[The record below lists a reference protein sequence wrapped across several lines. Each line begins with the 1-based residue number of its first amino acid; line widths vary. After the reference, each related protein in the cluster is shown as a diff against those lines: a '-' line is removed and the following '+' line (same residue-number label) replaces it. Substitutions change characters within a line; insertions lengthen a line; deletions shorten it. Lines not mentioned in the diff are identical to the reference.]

1 MKKILCKI
9 LVILS
14 LLLSILSIVGL
25 CVAENNDPEQQLIDN
40 VEQNVNDLDLGSL
53 QGLLQGLNSNLFD
66 SLKDTIIDIAQGE
79 QKLTFDDAMR
89 LITQRVFSALTGVL
103 PIVVSI
109 VGISLIT
116 SLLNGLTSGFLSNPT
131 KELIGFVSY
140 CAIAVI
146 ILTRAMSLVNDT
158 AAIVGTIKQFM
169 QLVFPILLTIITVV
183 GGANSSAVFQP
194 MMSVLTTSITTFVV
208 QIIMPMVVVVIVFT
222 MISSLSNGVKLSK
235 LTSFFSSG
243 IKYSLT
249 AVFSLFVTFLTAQ
262 GLTGGIIDTVSIK
275 TAKFAMQSYVPIV
288 GGYLS
293 DGFDLMMASFVLIKN
308 SLGLISLFALLIM
321 IASPLVN
328 IIVFSLGL
336 KLASG
341 IIEPIGDSKIS
352 KMIFDLSKNVNILLA
367 IILGVAFMFV
377 TTITLIIYACNLGVV

>member
-25 CVAENNDPEQQLIDN
+25 CVAENDDPEQQLIDN
-40 VEQNVNDLDLGSL
+40 VEQNVDDLDLGSL

-79 QKLTFDDAMR
+79 QKLTFDDAVR

-208 QIIMPMVVVVIVFT
+208 QIIMPMVVVIIVFT

>member
-9 LVILS
+9 LLILS

-25 CVAENNDPEQQLIDN
+25 CVAENDDPEQQLIDN
-40 VEQNVNDLDLGSL
+40 VEQNVDDLDLGSL
-53 QGLLQGLNSNLFD
+53 QGLLQGLDSNLFD
-66 SLKDTIIDIAQGE
+66 SLKDTIKDIAQGE
-79 QKLTFDDAMR
+79 QKLTFDDAVR

-103 PIVVSI
+103 SIVVSI

-116 SLLNGLTSGFLSNPT
+116 SLLNGLTSGFLSTPT

>member
-1 MKKILCKI
+1 MKKILGKI

-25 CVAENNDPEQQLIDN
+25 CVAENDDPEQQLIDN
-40 VEQNVNDLDLGSL
+40 VEQNVDDLDLGSL

-66 SLKDTIIDIAQGE
+66 SLKDTIKDIAQGE

-235 LTSFFSSG
+235 LKSFFSSG

>member
-1 MKKILCKI
+1 MKKILGKI

-25 CVAENNDPEQQLIDN
+25 CVAENDDPKQQLIDN
-40 VEQNVNDLDLGSL
+40 VEQNVDDLDLGSL
-53 QGLLQGLNSNLFD
+53 QGLLQGLDSNLFD

-341 IIEPIGDSKIS
+341 IIEPIGDSQIS

>member
-14 LLLSILSIVGL
+14 LLLSIIAIVGL
-25 CVAENNDPEQQLIDN
+25 CVAESADPEQQLIDN
-40 VEQNVNDLDLGSL
+40 VEQNVDDLDLGSL
-53 QGLLQGLNSNLFD
+53 QGLLQGLDSNLFD
-66 SLKDTIIDIAQGE
+66 SLKDTIKDIAQGE

-308 SLGLISLFALLIM
+308 SLGLVSLFALLIM

>member
-25 CVAENNDPEQQLIDN
+25 CVAENDDPEQQLIDN
-40 VEQNVNDLDLGSL
+40 VEQNVDDLDLGSL

>member
-25 CVAENNDPEQQLIDN
+25 CVAENDDPEQQLIDN
-40 VEQNVNDLDLGSL
+40 VEQNVDDLDLGSL

-66 SLKDTIIDIAQGE
+66 SLKDTIKDIAQGE

-158 AAIVGTIKQFM
+158 AAIIGTIKQFM

-377 TTITLIIYACNLGVV
+377 ITIMLIIYACNLGVV

>member
-25 CVAENNDPEQQLIDN
+25 CVAENDDPEQQLIDN
-40 VEQNVNDLDLGSL
+40 VEQNVDDLDLGSL

-66 SLKDTIIDIAQGE
+66 SLKDTIKDIAQGE
-79 QKLTFDDAMR
+79 QKLTFDDAVR

-146 ILTRAMSLVNDT
+146 ILTRSMSLVNDT

>member
-25 CVAENNDPEQQLIDN
+25 CVAENDDPEQQLIDN
-40 VEQNVNDLDLGSL
+40 VEQNVDDLDLGSL
-53 QGLLQGLNSNLFD
+53 QGLLQGLDSNLFD

-79 QKLTFDDAMR
+79 QKLTFDDAVR
-89 LITQRVFSALTGVL
+89 LITQRVFSALNGVL

-140 CAIAVI
+140 CSIAVI

-158 AAIVGTIKQFM
+158 AAIVSTIKQFM

-194 MMSVLTTSITTFVV
+194 MMSVLTTSITTFIV

>member
-25 CVAENNDPEQQLIDN
+25 CVAENDDPEQQLIDN
-40 VEQNVNDLDLGSL
+40 VEQNVDDLDLGSL
-53 QGLLQGLNSNLFD
+53 QGLLQGLDSNLFD

-79 QKLTFDDAMR
+79 QKLTFDDAVR

>member
-25 CVAENNDPEQQLIDN
+25 CVAENDDPEQQLIDN
-40 VEQNVNDLDLGSL
+40 VEQNVDDLDLGSL

-66 SLKDTIIDIAQGE
+66 SLKDTIKDIAQGE
-79 QKLTFDDAMR
+79 QKLTFDDAVR
-89 LITQRVFSALTGVL
+89 LITQRVFSALIGVL

-158 AAIVGTIKQFM
+158 ATIVGTIKQFM

>member
-25 CVAENNDPEQQLIDN
+25 CVAENDDPEQQLIDN
-40 VEQNVNDLDLGSL
+40 VEQNVDDLDLGSL

-79 QKLTFDDAMR
+79 QKLTFDDAVR
-89 LITQRVFSALTGVL
+89 LITQRVFCALTGVL

>member
-1 MKKILCKI
+1 
-9 LVILS
+9 
-14 LLLSILSIVGL
+14 
-25 CVAENNDPEQQLIDN
+25 
-40 VEQNVNDLDLGSL
+40 
-53 QGLLQGLNSNLFD
+53 
-66 SLKDTIIDIAQGE
+66 
-79 QKLTFDDAMR
+79 
-89 LITQRVFSALTGVL
+89 
-103 PIVVSI
+103 
-109 VGISLIT
+109 
-116 SLLNGLTSGFLSNPT
+116 
-131 KELIGFVSY
+131 
-140 CAIAVI
+140 
-146 ILTRAMSLVNDT
+146 MSLVNDT

>member
-14 LLLSILSIVGL
+14 LLLSILAIVGL
-25 CVAENNDPEQQLIDN
+25 CVAESDDPEQQLIDN
-40 VEQNVNDLDLGSL
+40 VEQNTDDLDLGSL
-53 QGLLQGLNSNLFD
+53 QSLLQGLDSNLFGN
-66 SLKDTIIDIAQGE
+66 LKDTIIAIAQGD
-79 QKLTFDDAMR
+79 QKLTFDDAVKV
-89 LITQRVFSALTGVL
+89 ITQRVFSAITVVL

-146 ILTRAMSLVNDT
+146 ILTRTMSLVNNT
-158 AAIVGTIKQFM
+158 AEIIGAIKQFM

-183 GGANSSAVFQP
+183 GGANSGAVFQP

-222 MISSLSNGVKLSK
+222 MISSLSSGVKLSK

-243 IKYSLT
+243 IKYALT

-336 KLASG
+336 KLTSG

-352 KMIFDLSKNVNILLA
+352 KMLFDLSKNVNILLA

-377 TTITLIIYACNLGVV
+377 ITIMLIIYACNLGVV

>member
-25 CVAENNDPEQQLIDN
+25 CVAENDDPEQQLIDN
-40 VEQNVNDLDLGSL
+40 VEQNVDDLDLGSL

-66 SLKDTIIDIAQGE
+66 SLKDTIKDIAQGE
-79 QKLTFDDAMR
+79 QKLTFDDAVR

-194 MMSVLTTSITTFVV
+194 MMSVLTNSITTFVV

>member
-1 MKKILCKI
+1 MKKILGKI

-25 CVAENNDPEQQLIDN
+25 CVAENDDPEQQLIDN
-40 VEQNVNDLDLGSL
+40 VEQNVDDLDLGSL
-53 QGLLQGLNSNLFD
+53 QGLLQGLDSNLFD
-66 SLKDTIIDIAQGE
+66 SLKDTIKDIAQGE
-79 QKLTFDDAMR
+79 QKLTFDDAVR

-158 AAIVGTIKQFM
+158 AAIIGTIKQFM

>member
-25 CVAENNDPEQQLIDN
+25 CVAENDDPEQQLIDN
-40 VEQNVNDLDLGSL
+40 VEQNVDDLDLGSL

-66 SLKDTIIDIAQGE
+66 SLKDTIKDIAQGE

>member
-1 MKKILCKI
+1 MNKILCKI

-25 CVAENNDPEQQLIDN
+25 CVAENGDPEQQLIDN
-40 VEQNVNDLDLGSL
+40 VEQNVDDLDLGSL

-66 SLKDTIIDIAQGE
+66 SLNDTIKDIAQGE
-79 QKLTFDDAMR
+79 QKLTFDDAVR

-377 TTITLIIYACNLGVV
+377 TTIMLIIYACNLGVV

>member
-25 CVAENNDPEQQLIDN
+25 CVAENDDPEQQLIDN
-40 VEQNVNDLDLGSL
+40 VEQNVDDLDLGSL
-53 QGLLQGLNSNLFD
+53 QGLLQGLDSNLFD
-66 SLKDTIIDIAQGE
+66 SLKDTIKDIAQGE
-79 QKLTFDDAMR
+79 QKLTFDDAVR
-89 LITQRVFSALTGVL
+89 LMTQRVFSALTGVL

-131 KELIGFVSY
+131 KDLIGFVSY

>member
-25 CVAENNDPEQQLIDN
+25 CVAENDDPEQQLIDN
-40 VEQNVNDLDLGSL
+40 VEQNVDDLDLGSL

-89 LITQRVFSALTGVL
+89 LITQRLFSALTGVL

>member
-25 CVAENNDPEQQLIDN
+25 CVAENDDPEQQLIDN
-40 VEQNVNDLDLGSL
+40 VEQNVDDLDLGSL

-66 SLKDTIIDIAQGE
+66 SLKDTIKDIAQGE

-158 AAIVGTIKQFM
+158 AAIIGTIKQFM

-208 QIIMPMVVVVIVFT
+208 HIIMPMVVVVIVFT

>member
-1 MKKILCKI
+1 MKTILCKI

-14 LLLSILSIVGL
+14 LLLSILAIVGL
-25 CVAENNDPEQQLIDN
+25 CVAESDDPEQQLIDN
-40 VEQNVNDLDLGSL
+40 VKQNTDDLDLGSL
-53 QGLLQGLNSNLFD
+53 QSLLQGLDSNLFS
-66 SLKDTIIDIAQGE
+66 SLKDTIIAIAQGE

-89 LITQRVFSALTGVL
+89 LITQRIFSALAGVL

-146 ILTRAMSLVNDT
+146 ILTRTMSLVKNT
-158 AAIVGTIKQFM
+158 GEVVGSIKQFM

-183 GGANSSAVFQP
+183 GGATSGAVFQP
-194 MMSVLTTSITTFVV
+194 MMSVLSTSITTFVV
-208 QIIMPMVVVVIVFT
+208 QIIMPAVVVVIVFT
-222 MISSLSNGVKLSK
+222 MISSLSSGVKLSK
-235 LTSFFSSG
+235 LTGFFSSG
-243 IKYSLT
+243 IKYALT
-249 AVFSLFVTFLTAQ
+249 AVFSLFATFLTAQ

-288 GGYLS
+288 GGYLA

-308 SLGLISLFALLIM
+308 SLGLISLFALLMM
-321 IASPLVN
+321 IVSPLVN

-352 KMIFDLSKNVNILLA
+352 KMLFDLSKNVNILLA
-367 IILGVAFMFV
+367 IILGVAFMFII
-377 TTITLIIYACNLGVV
+377 TIMLIIYACNLGVV

>member
-25 CVAENNDPEQQLIDN
+25 CVAENDDPEQQLIDN
-40 VEQNVNDLDLGSL
+40 VEQNVDDLDLGSL

-66 SLKDTIIDIAQGE
+66 SLKDTIKDIAQGE

-89 LITQRVFSALTGVL
+89 LMTQRVFSALTGVL

-131 KELIGFVSY
+131 KDLIGFVSY

>member
-25 CVAENNDPEQQLIDN
+25 CVAENDDPKQQLIDN
-40 VEQNVNDLDLGSL
+40 VEQNVDDLDLGSL
-53 QGLLQGLNSNLFD
+53 QGLLQGLDSNLFD
-66 SLKDTIIDIAQGE
+66 SLKDTIKDIAQGE
-79 QKLTFDDAMR
+79 QKLTFDDAVR

>member
-25 CVAENNDPEQQLIDN
+25 CVAENDDPEQQLIDN
-40 VEQNVNDLDLGSL
+40 VEQNVDDLDLGSL

-66 SLKDTIIDIAQGE
+66 SLKDTIKDIAQGE

-158 AAIVGTIKQFM
+158 AAIIGTIKQFM

>member
-14 LLLSILSIVGL
+14 LLLSIIAIVGL
-25 CVAENNDPEQQLIDN
+25 CVAESDDPEQQLIDN
-40 VEQNVNDLDLGSL
+40 VEQNTEELDLGSL
-53 QGLLQGLNSNLFD
+53 QSLLQGLDSDLFGN
-66 SLKDTIIDIAQGE
+66 LKDTIIAIAQGE
-79 QKLTFDDAMR
+79 QKLTYDDAVKV
-89 LITQRVFSALTGVL
+89 ITQRVFSAITGVL

-146 ILTRAMSLVNDT
+146 ILTRTMSLVNNT
-158 AAIVGTIKQFM
+158 AEIIGAIKQFM

-183 GGANSSAVFQP
+183 GGANSGAVFQP

-222 MISSLSNGVKLSK
+222 MISSLSSGVKLSK

-243 IKYSLT
+243 IKYALT

-352 KMIFDLSKNVNILLA
+352 KMLFDLSKNVNILLA

-377 TTITLIIYACNLGVV
+377 ITIMLIIYACNLGVV

>member
-25 CVAENNDPEQQLIDN
+25 CVAENDDPKQQLIDN
-40 VEQNVNDLDLGSL
+40 VEQNVDDLDLGSL
-53 QGLLQGLNSNLFD
+53 QGLLQGLDSNLFD
-66 SLKDTIIDIAQGE
+66 SLKDTIKDIAQGE

-89 LITQRVFSALTGVL
+89 LITQRVFSAFTGVL

>member
-25 CVAENNDPEQQLIDN
+25 CVAENDDPKQQLIDN
-40 VEQNVNDLDLGSL
+40 VEQNVDDLDLGSL

-66 SLKDTIIDIAQGE
+66 SLKDTIKDIAQGE

>member
-25 CVAENNDPEQQLIDN
+25 CVAENDDPEQQLIDN
-40 VEQNVNDLDLGSL
+40 VEQNVDDLDLGSL

-66 SLKDTIIDIAQGE
+66 SLKDTIIAIAQGE

-89 LITQRVFSALTGVL
+89 LLTQRVFSALTGVL

-158 AAIVGTIKQFM
+158 AAIIGTIKQFM

>member
-25 CVAENNDPEQQLIDN
+25 CVAENDDPEQQLIDN
-40 VEQNVNDLDLGSL
+40 VEQNVDDLDLGSL
-53 QGLLQGLNSNLFD
+53 QGLLQGLDSNLFD
-66 SLKDTIIDIAQGE
+66 SLKDTIKDIAQGE

-158 AAIVGTIKQFM
+158 AAIIGTIKQFM

>member
-25 CVAENNDPEQQLIDN
+25 CVAENDDPEQQLIDN
-40 VEQNVNDLDLGSL
+40 VEQNVDDLDLGSL

-66 SLKDTIIDIAQGE
+66 SLKDTIKDIAQGE
-79 QKLTFDDAMR
+79 QKLTFDDAVR